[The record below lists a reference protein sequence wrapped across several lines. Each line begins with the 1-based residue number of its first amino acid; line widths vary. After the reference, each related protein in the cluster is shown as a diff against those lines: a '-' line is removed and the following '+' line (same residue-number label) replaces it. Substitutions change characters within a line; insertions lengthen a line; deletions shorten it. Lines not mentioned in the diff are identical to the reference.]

1 LTGVVVL
8 TLIAI
13 GLGRGMGSLAQE
25 GEDGPPAVGS
35 PVAIIGVEGTEVAQI
50 TVTEVEDPYEAFDP
64 GSPPDTSYHYVL
76 VHLEVEN
83 TGVRPY
89 LANAYGVSLQDAD
102 GFLYLQSYLFRT
114 EEQIADDPDFP
125 NEEIAPGDTASGVVA
140 FQVLDSADM
149 VRVVYQ
155 PTYDRLFFLADL
167 TQEGAPPPIDD
178 EEDAA
183 TPASE
188 DADSA
193 GEVEPA
199 DDTAE
204 SGDSGDLDSG
214 DTSDDADTASD
225 SDPDADDADVDTDAD
240 DPTGDDSGNS
250 ASVDVSADDCDDI
263 QEWLDTVTPELDVLS
278 ETLDDVA
285 AEDPIT
291 IDTLEDA
298 AADLQEAADNLRDS
312 DPPELM
318 QESTD
323 LLADALDGYAD
334 LYLEAAEAG
343 DDISVEDF
351 FTSLDTSEPDALL
364 DEVGTA
370 SDSILEACGIDA

>member
-1 LTGVVVL
+1 MTPTWRTIGMRTRILTCVVVL

-50 TVTEVEDPYEAFDP
+50 TVTEVEDPYEDFDP

-193 GEVEPA
+193 GEVEPT
-199 DDTAE
+199 DDFAE
-204 SGDSGDLDSG
+204 GGDS
-214 DTSDDADTASD
+214 
-225 SDPDADDADVDTDAD
+225 
-240 DPTGDDSGNS
+240 
-250 ASVDVSADDCDDI
+250 
-263 QEWLDTVTPELDVLS
+263 
-278 ETLDDVA
+278 
-285 AEDPIT
+285 
-291 IDTLEDA
+291 
-298 AADLQEAADNLRDS
+298 
-312 DPPELM
+312 
-318 QESTD
+318 
-323 LLADALDGYAD
+323 
-334 LYLEAAEAG
+334 
-343 DDISVEDF
+343 
-351 FTSLDTSEPDALL
+351 
-364 DEVGTA
+364 
-370 SDSILEACGIDA
+370 